1 MKTSKFYRLAPLLLL
16 MTLLSAG
23 TCLPV
28 LAGKPSLTSDSRAR
42 KADYIFLEAERQRSI
57 NNDDAY
63 FELISAAYGCNPD
76 DKYLA
81 YADGL
86 RRAVLLGQE
95 DTTKAF
101 RDSVIS
107 MLRDYVVSA
116 PTDINA
122 GRMLASVAMAM
133 GYPDEAGSAM
143 ERLYESNGQR
153 TDLGMEYVNALLA
166 TSDPANGI
174 KAETILDTLEQRDGI
189 SPEFSMLRMRLYEAR
204 RDTAAI
210 KAEAQKLL
218 RSNPSEEAYISF
230 AGRLYYELGDP
241 DSALIYF
248 NRAVELDPTSG
259 TAYFNRA
266 SFYNQTGDSAAY
278 DREVFQ
284 AMQLPDLDIEPK
296 LEILR
301 AYVSKLYQDSTQT
314 GRILTL
320 FRSLTDQYPHEPRV
334 RNLYADYLMAI
345 RDFAGAAEQKSYE
358 LDVDPSDPHNWITL
372 SSLYMLDSDYVK
384 SRHAAQR
391 GMRYFPDNIDLYELS
406 ANADV
411 QKGDY
416 QAALATLDK
425 AITLSDTTDAETLS
439 KLYSQVGD
447 VYYRMENMDSVSY
460 YYDKSVKLNPFNTL
474 ALNNY
479 AYYLSCTEGADLDR
493 ALSMIES
500 VMATKNDDPTS
511 LDTYAWV
518 LFKRK
523 DYGKAREI
531 IDLALNYSEEDSA
544 ELLEHAGDIYFMDG
558 QPDKAVQFW
567 SRALKYNPESELL
580 RRKVRQKTFFYK

>member
-1 MKTSKFYRLAPLLLL
+1 MKTRKFYRLAPLLLV
-16 MTLLSAG
+16 TLLSAAS
-23 TCLPV
+23 CMPV
-28 LAGKPSLTSDSRAR
+28 LAGKPSLTADSRAR

-116 PTDINA
+116 PTDISA

-133 GYPDEAGSAM
+133 GYADEAGRAM

-153 TDLGMEYVNALLA
+153 TDLGMEYINALLA
-166 TSDPANGI
+166 TSDPSGGV

-189 SPEFSMLRMRLYEAR
+189 SPELSMLRMRLYEAR

-210 KAEAQKLL
+210 KAEVQKLL
-218 RSNPSEEAYISF
+218 RSNPAEEAYISF

-358 LDVDPSDPHNWITL
+358 LDVDPSEPQNWITL
-372 SSLYMLDSDYVK
+372 SSLYMLDNDYVK

-425 AITLSDTTDAETLS
+425 AIALSDTADAETLS

-447 VYYRMENMDSVSY
+447 VYYRMEKMDSVSH

-523 DYGKAREI
+523 DYAKAREI

-567 SRALKYNPESELL
+567 SRALKYNSENELL